1 MKRKIKFNNQN
12 FKHKFKIFVLVFILL
27 ACIFFLYFN
36 DKILVQS
43 IIQKSLHKEGTGTD
57 KEETAKSNSIE
68 NFNVSKYVDVCKNRK
83 TQFYDFRMGSTISTL
98 PLSVITT
105 NNNCENLCDT
115 TPNCQFFTMKENAAG
130 VVENNKCYLYIKALD
145 ISNIDRSNMKINV
158 NCNSTIIPLSNS
170 TNSYNGFGYINTNYF
185 EHNKNKFQYKDAY
198 LDKANELIPTLKA
211 NSTNLDALAVSTTGN
226 QSHSQ
231 LTANAQ
237 NYTTIMGNWISAF
250 GDLIGFDTTK
260 LTTLN
265 DSTDMFNDAIVT
277 DQNNKD
283 LKHLAAISKETP
295 ELDNKLVDV
304 KSSGYVNNL
313 FYTILAFIMII
324 TIILLV
330 LYKFNDNAIISD
342 KFMMIYLIVIVIL
355 FMFIRFILNK

>member
-1 MKRKIKFNNQN
+1 MKSKIKFNNPN
-12 FKHKFKIFVLVFILL
+12 FKHKFKIFVIVFIVL
-27 ACIFFLYFN
+27 ASVYFLYFN

-43 IIQKSLHKEGTGTD
+43 IIQNSLHNEGN
-57 KEETAKSNSIE
+57 EETAKSNSIE

-83 TQFYDFRMGSTISTL
+83 TQFYDFRMGST
-98 PLSVITT
+98 LSNLSPWVIGTS
-105 NNNCENLCDT
+105 NNCENLCDT
-115 TPNCQFFTMKENAAG
+115 TPNCQLFTMKENTAG
-130 VVENNKCYLYIKALD
+130 VVDDKKCFLYIKALD
-145 ISNIDRSNMKINV
+145 ASNIDRSNMNVKV
-158 NCNSTIIPLSNS
+158 NCNSTLIPLANS
-170 TNSYNGFGYINTNYF
+170 TARYNGFGYINKNYF
-185 EHNKNKFQYKDAY
+185 KHNKNKFSYKDAY

-211 NSTNLDALAVSTTGN
+211 NSSNLDALATSTSGN
-226 QSHSQ
+226 HSQ

-237 NYTTIMGNWISAF
+237 HHTTIMGYWITTF
-250 GDLIGFDTTK
+250 GDLIGVNTNN
-260 LTTLN
+260 LTTIN
-265 DSTDMFNDAIVT
+265 NETDMFNDAIVD
-277 DQNNKD
+277 DQKNKD

-330 LYKFNDNAIISD
+330 LYRLNANAIISD
-342 KFMMIYLIVIVIL
+342 RFMIIYFIVIVIL

>member
-27 ACIFFLYFN
+27 ACVFFLYFN

-43 IIQKSLHKEGTGTD
+43 IIQKSLHKEGTGTGE
-57 KEETAKSNSIE
+57 EETTKSNSIE

-98 PLSVITT
+98 PLTVIGP

-115 TPNCQFFTMKENAAG
+115 TPNCQFFTMKENAFG
-130 VVENNKCYLYIKALD
+130 NVEDNKCYLYIKALD

-170 TNSYNGFGYINTNYF
+170 TSSYNGFGYINKNYF
-185 EHNKNKFQYKDAY
+185 EHNKNKFQYKDVY

-237 NYTTIMGNWISAF
+237 NYTTIMGNWINSF
-250 GDLIGFDTTK
+250 GELIGFDTTK
-260 LTTLN
+260 LTTIN

-304 KSSGYVNNL
+304 KSSGYVNTL

-330 LYKFNDNAIISD
+330 LYKLNDNAIISD
-342 KFMMIYLIVIVIL
+342 KFMIIYFIVIVIL
-355 FMFIRFILNK
+355 FMFIRSILNK